1 MYWNTDKNTGN
12 KQFLIKVGE
21 ERPTAADG
29 AEPGD
34 MLLELSENGSNVYV
48 YYTDGNWYEL

>member
-34 MLLELSENGSNVYV
+34 ILLELSENGSNVYV
-48 YYTDGNWYEL
+48 YYTDGNWYAL